1 MALTRKPIPKSQIEL
16 SQDTIEPYLNQG
28 KAPVPANKRRENQ
41 KSLKNDDVKQ
51 FSVGLKD
58 VDESIFFYFNNVIRP
73 SVIQNSVKVNVPVLY
88 GSPERW
94 AAMQKDGFYRDNNGK
109 IQTPLIMVKRDSIEK
124 NRSLGN
130 KMDANNPVHFGV
142 FQKKY
147 SQKNVY
153 DRFSTL
159 NNREAVKE
167 YYGVIMPDY
176 VNLVY
181 TCVIFTEYVEQM
193 NKIIESVNF
202 ASDSYWG
209 DPERFK
215 FRAAIDNYSTTT
227 ELVDGGDRT
236 VKTSFQI
243 KIAGYIVSD
252 TINTSVGNP
261 NKFFSKAA
269 LKFGLETV
277 SSNTVN
283 RSTGNLNQGI
293 PLEFGIETAGS
304 TDMLNIRAASP
315 VNQAPSRFYDAALTG
330 VAAGNNA
337 YGTSGMTAEQV
348 AFVGMSNT
356 ALANPVSHPTA
367 TFQNHIIATPPMN
380 FAALDEGDFQVYIN
394 GILIPTEHRSTS
406 QVGLN
411 IVVTFNSLGFT
422 LSGTDQIILV
432 GKFS

>member
-1 MALTRKPIPKSQIEL
+1 MALTRKPVPKSQVEL
-16 SQDTIEPYLNQG
+16 SQETITPFLNQG
-28 KAPVPANKRRENQ
+28 KAPVPANKKRENQ
-41 KSLKNDDVKQ
+41 RTLKGDDVKQ
-51 FSVGLKD
+51 FTVGLKD
-58 VDESIFFYFNNVIRP
+58 VDESIFYYFNNIIRP
-73 SVIQNSVKVNVPVLY
+73 SVVQNSLKVNVPVIY

-94 AAMQKDGFYRDNNGK
+94 AAMQKDGYYRDKNGK

-130 KMDANNPVHFGV
+130 KMDANNPIHFGV

-159 NNREAVKE
+159 NNREPVKE

-181 TCVIFTEYVEQM
+181 SCVIFTEYVEQM
-193 NKIIESVNF
+193 NKIVESVNF

-227 ELVDGGDRT
+227 ELVEGGDRT

-252 TINTSVGNP
+252 AINTNVGNP

-269 LKFGLETV
+269 LKFG
-277 SSNTVN
+277 
-283 RSTGNLNQGI
+283 
-293 PLEFGIETAGS
+293 IETAGS
-304 TDMLNIRAASP
+304 VEILNARANTST
-315 VNQAPSRFYDAALTG
+315 VKAPSRFFDTALTG
-330 VAAGNNA
+330 VKPG
-337 YGTSGMTAEQV
+337 SLGMTQEQID
-348 AFVGMSNT
+348 FVGINT
-356 ALANPVSHPTA
+356 TA
-367 TFQNHIIATPPMN
+367 VADQVTGGVAIFVGKTILTPPVG
-380 FAALDEGDFQVYIN
+380 FVLDQLSFQVYVN
-394 GILIPTEHRSTS
+394 GVVIQTADRTVT
-406 QVGLN
+406 QVGSN
-411 IVVTFNSLGFT
+411 VQVTFNNLDYGIDSQ
-422 LSGTDQIILV
+422 DQVILV

>member
-1 MALTRKPIPKSQIEL
+1 MALTRKPVPKSQVEL
-16 SQDTIEPYLNQG
+16 SQETIEPYLNQG
-28 KAPVPANKRRENQ
+28 KSPVPANKRRENQ
-41 KSLKNDDVKQ
+41 KSVKNDDVKQ
-51 FSVGLKD
+51 FQVGLKD
-58 VDESIFFYFNNVIRP
+58 VDESIFYYFNNVIRP
-73 SVIQNSVKVNVPVLY
+73 SVVQNNVKINVPVIY

-94 AAMQKDGFYRDNNGK
+94 AAMQKDGFYRDKNGK

-159 NNREAVKE
+159 NNREPVKE
-167 YYGVIMPDY
+167 YYGVIIPDY

-181 TCVIFTEYVEQM
+181 SCVIFTEYVEQM
-193 NKIIESVNF
+193 NKIVESVNF

-227 ELVDGGDRT
+227 ELVEGGDRT

-252 TINTSVGNP
+252 AINTNVGNP

-269 LKFGLETV
+269 I
-277 SSNTVN
+277 S
-283 RSTGNLNQGI
+283 
-293 PLEFGIETAGS
+293 FGIETAGS
-304 TDMLNIRAASP
+304 VEVLNARAATP
-315 VNQAPSRFYDAALTG
+315 TAQAPTRFFDTAFTG
-330 VAAGNNA
+330 AT
-337 YGTSGMTAEQV
+337 GTTGMTQEQIN
-348 AFVGMSNT
+348 FVGLQST
-356 ALANPVSHPTA
+356 ALANTVASTTA
-367 TFQNHIIATPPMN
+367 TFTTKTIATPPTG
-380 FAALDEGDFQVYIN
+380 FPEITKQDFQVYIN
-394 GILIPTEHRSTS
+394 GVAIPTENITS
-406 QVGLN
+406 ISQSN
-411 IVVTFNSLGFT
+411 SDIVVAFTNLGFV
-422 LSGTDQIILV
+422 LNSTDQVLLV

>member
-1 MALTRKPIPKSQIEL
+1 MALTRKPIPKSQVEL
-16 SQDTIEPYLNQG
+16 SQETIEPYLNQG
-28 KAPVPANKRRENQ
+28 KAPVPANKKRENQ
-41 KSLKNDDVKQ
+41 RSLKNDDVKQ

-73 SVIQNSVKVNVPVLY
+73 SVIQNNTKVNVPVLY

-130 KMDANNPVHFGV
+130 KMDANNPIHFGV

-147 SQKNVY
+147 SQKNIY

-159 NNREAVKE
+159 NYRSAVKE
-167 YYGVIMPDY
+167 YYGVIIPDY

-215 FRAAIDNYSTTT
+215 FRAAIDNYTTTT
-227 ELVDGGDRT
+227 ELIDGGDRT

-269 LKFGLETV
+269 V
-277 SSNTVN
+277 SFK
-283 RSTGNLNQGI
+283 L
-293 PLEFGIETAGS
+293 ETAGNIEV
-304 TDMLNIRAASP
+304 LNAAVRSP
-315 VNQAPSRFYDAALTG
+315 LNQAPARFYDTTLPG
-330 VAAGNNA
+330 GL
-337 YGTSGMTAEQV
+337 GMTGDQIGYI
-348 AFVGMSNT
+348 GMQST
-356 ALANPVSHPTA
+356 ALADSVTSTTA
-367 TFQNHIIATPPMN
+367 TFNSKTIPTPPTG
-380 FAALDEGDFQVYIN
+380 FPALDEGDFQVYIN
-394 GILIPTEHRSTS
+394 GVLIPVANRTTTQSGANILVTFINLGYNVEAADQVILI
-406 QVGLN
+406 
-411 IVVTFNSLGFT
+411 
-422 LSGTDQIILV
+422 

>member
-1 MALTRKPIPKSQIEL
+1 MALTRKPIPKSQVEL

-41 KSLKNDDVKQ
+41 KSLKGDDVKQ
-51 FSVGLKD
+51 FTVGLKD

-73 SVIQNSVKVNVPVLY
+73 SVIQNSTKINVPVLY

-94 AAMQKDGFYRDNNGK
+94 ASMQKDGFYRDNNGK
-109 IQTPLIMVKRDSIEK
+109 IQTPLIMVKRESIEK

-130 KMDANNPVHFGV
+130 KMDANNPIHFGV

-147 SQKNVY
+147 SKKNVY
-153 DRFSTL
+153 DHFSTL
-159 NNREAVKE
+159 NDRIPVKE

-176 VNLVY
+176 INLVY
-181 TCVIFTEYVEQM
+181 TCVVFTEYVEQM

-215 FRAAIDNYSTTT
+215 FRAAIDNYTTTT

-252 TINTSVGNP
+252 AINTSVGNP

-269 LKFGLETV
+269 VKFGLETAG
-277 SSNTVN
+277 T
-283 RSTGNLNQGI
+283 TEILNARAGT
-293 PLEFGIETAGS
+293 PTA
-304 TDMLNIRAASP
+304 A
-315 VNQAPSRFYDAALTG
+315 APSRFFDTALTG
-330 VAAGNNA
+330 VAAAANA
-337 YGTSGMTAEQV
+337 NASSGMTIEQI
-348 AFVGMSNT
+348 AYVGISNT
-356 ALANPVSHPTA
+356 ALADLVSHPTA
-367 TFQNHIIATPPMN
+367 TFNNHSISVPPSGFATPV
-380 FAALDEGDFQVYIN
+380 EKDFQVYIN
-394 GILIPTEHRSTS
+394 GVMIPVENRTTS
-406 QVGLN
+406 NSGAN
-411 IVVTFNSLGFT
+411 ITVTFNDLGFT
-422 LSGTDQIILV
+422 LDSTDQVVLV
-432 GKFS
+432 GKFK

>member
-1 MALTRKPIPKSQIEL
+1 MALTRKPIPKSQVEL
-16 SQDTIEPYLNQG
+16 SQETITPYIDQG
-28 KAPVPANKRRENQ
+28 KAPVPANKKRENQ
-41 KSLKNDDVKQ
+41 ISLKGDDVKQ
-51 FSVGLKD
+51 LSVGLKD

-73 SVIQNSVKVNVPVLY
+73 SVIQNSTKLNVPVLY

-94 AAMQKDGFYRDNNGK
+94 ASMQKDGFYRDNNGK

-130 KMDANNPVHFGV
+130 KMDANNPIHFGV

-153 DRFSTL
+153 DHFSTL
-159 NNREAVKE
+159 NNRQPVKE

-215 FRAAIDNYSTTT
+215 FRAAIDNYTTTT

-252 TINTSVGNP
+252 AINTSVGNP

-269 LKFGLETV
+269 VTFGVETV
-277 SSNTVN
+277 
-283 RSTGNLNQGI
+283 
-293 PLEFGIETAGS
+293 GS
-304 TDMLNIRAASP
+304 IDVLTNKTDP
-315 VNQAPSRFYDAALTG
+315 
-330 VAAGNNA
+330 
-337 YGTSGMTAEQV
+337 GTS
-348 AFVGMSNT
+348 
-356 ALANPVSHPTA
+356 
-367 TFQNHIIATPPMN
+367 
-380 FAALDEGDFQVYIN
+380 IN
-394 GILIPTEHRSTS
+394 
-406 QVGLN
+406 
-411 IVVTFNSLGFT
+411 
-422 LSGTDQIILV
+422 
-432 GKFS
+432 

>member
-1 MALTRKPIPKSQIEL
+1 MALTRKPIPKSQVEL
-16 SQDTIEPYLNQG
+16 SQETIEPYLNQG
-28 KAPVPANKRRENQ
+28 KAPVPANKKRENQ
-41 KSLKNDDVKQ
+41 KTLKGDDVKQ

-58 VDESIFFYFNNVIRP
+58 VDESIFYYFNNVIRP
-73 SVIQNSVKVNVPVLY
+73 SVLQNGTKINVPVLY

-130 KMDANNPVHFGV
+130 KMDANNPIHFGV

-167 YYGVIMPDY
+167 YYGVIIPDY

-215 FRAAIDNYSTTT
+215 FRAAIDNYTTTT

-252 TINTSVGNP
+252 AINTSVANP

-269 LKFGLETV
+269 LKFGIEMAGSSEMLQAKAGTPAKQAPTRFFDTALTGETGGGGGMTV
-277 SSNTVN
+277 EQITYVGLNTTATADELTAGIAIFNNHTIVTPPEGFVVTQENFQVYVNGVLIPTVN
-283 RSTGNLNQGI
+283 RTVTQVFNNIEITFTSLEYNL
-293 PLEFGIETAGS
+293 
-304 TDMLNIRAASP
+304 D
-315 VNQAPSRFYDAALTG
+315 
-330 VAAGNNA
+330 
-337 YGTSGMTAEQV
+337 
-348 AFVGMSNT
+348 
-356 ALANPVSHPTA
+356 
-367 TFQNHIIATPPMN
+367 
-380 FAALDEGDFQVYIN
+380 
-394 GILIPTEHRSTS
+394 S
-406 QVGLN
+406 Q
-411 IVVTFNSLGFT
+411 
-422 LSGTDQIILV
+422 DQIILV
-432 GKFS
+432 GKFI